1 MKTLD
6 RSREPKK
13 LSRKALEA
21 SRKGTLGRFP
31 PPQLYEDEE
40 STARNASPR
49 KPDGAKKTK

>member
-40 STARNASPR
+40 STPRNASPR
-49 KPDGAKKTK
+49 KPDGAKKTR